1 MARKK
6 GVTTTRWK
14 LQTLTIYKVCKM
26 ALGRVVIYN
35 NLWLAVQMSLEG
47 KMPKNLPIPY
57 SLTNSQGALVFQ
69 RRNVSNPRLH
79 YLPGKR
85 DSVRPAELT
94 RRMESNILWP
104 SSAARLA
111 RSQSLGRGKGAQH
124 LSCWL
129 LFCLEE
135 ALLSV
140 GDMQV
145 YSFCIE

>member
-1 MARKK
+1 MCYGTKEGGK
-6 GVTTTRWK
+6 IKTTRWK
-14 LQTLTIYKVCKM
+14 LQTLTIYIVCKK

-35 NLWLAVQMSLEG
+35 NLWLAVQMSLEW
-47 KMPKNLPIPY
+47 KMPRNLPIPY

-69 RRNVSNPRLH
+69 SRNVSNPRLY

-124 LSCWL
+124 LSC
-129 LFCLEE
+129 
-135 ALLSV
+135 
-140 GDMQV
+140 
-145 YSFCIE
+145 